1 MSGATPE
8 LYFIHGMWSTPAV
21 WNGLRATLESEGC
34 ATHAPML
41 PYHDR
46 TRDQPP
52 PPELAALGL
61 QDYIDFLVADVGRL
75 AAPPVLVG
83 HSLGSFLAQA
93 VAARTAP
100 AGVVLLSPAAT
111 AATNVPTLDALRS
124 TWSVMKHWGWWKQ
137 PTLVDAASA
146 RWGIFNG
153 VPDAVVDAEIAALVW
168 DSGRVLFDLGLPWAA
183 RNGAATVDYAKLT
196 MPVLIVSG
204 SADRIT
210 PPGVA
215 RATARKWAGPVDYH
229 DLPGD
234 GHWLFH
240 DGTVERVGA
249 WIRGWLRANFPL
261 SLARRG

>member
-1 MSGATPE
+1 MSTPD

-21 WNGLRATLESEGC
+21 WSGLRATFEAQGH
-34 ATHAPML
+34 ATHAPSL
-41 PYHDR
+41 PHHDR
-46 TRDQPP
+46 TREQSPA
-52 PPELAALGL
+52 PELAALGL
-61 QDYIDFLVADVGRL
+61 QDYIDFLVADVSRL
-75 AAPPVLVG
+75 ARPPVIVG

-111 AATNVPTLDALRS
+111 AANNVPALDALRS
-124 TWSVMKHWGWWKQ
+124 TWGVMKHWGWWRQ

-153 VPDAVVDAEIAALVW
+153 VPDAVADAEIAALVW

-183 RNGAATVDYAKLT
+183 RNGAATVDYARLT

-204 SADRIT
+204 TEDRIT
-210 PPGVA
+210 PPGIA
-215 RATARKWAGPVDYH
+215 RATARRWAGPVDYH
-229 DLPGD
+229 DLPGA

-240 DGTVERVGA
+240 AGVVERVEAWLGA
-249 WIRGWLRANFPL
+249 WLRANFAVA
-261 SLARRG
+261 LAKPH